1 MAYPVPDAG
10 PLFLVTHFEHAFHAA
25 RGCACLLRLP
35 ARFGLNTWHHPGL
48 SVRGGPMQVG

>member
-35 ARFGLNTWHHPGL
+35 ARFGLNT
-48 SVRGGPMQVG
+48 